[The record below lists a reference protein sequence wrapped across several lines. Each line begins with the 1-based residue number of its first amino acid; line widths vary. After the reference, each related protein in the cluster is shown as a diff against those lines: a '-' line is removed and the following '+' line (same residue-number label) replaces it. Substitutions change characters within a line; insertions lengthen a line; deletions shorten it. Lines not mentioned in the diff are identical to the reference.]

1 MYQIFNNRQLHERS
15 NLTFEFPGP
24 NGQIKRSFI
33 PFLENCDI
41 SESQKS
47 NLAEYSLLARSGSI
61 FSYLGAKSRS
71 FNLTFKITFQHVVDT
86 LGIEGINQRFKQI
99 FTVNGSDDPKS
110 LFFSDSSPGNKS
122 FEKASYLNHARLHR
136 YFYRSLNGTSS
147 AKLKFINSALNLS
160 NIANQAINYRSI
172 GANGLASFPQLVETE
187 DVNSINEQDKVI
199 NIILYWINLIRSSV
213 KNNSKNTMYGC
224 PIVRIT
230 HGPMYNNVPCVT
242 DSYTI
247 KIVQEAGYEIENL
260 LPKQLEISMTLMEQR
275 VGDFGQFEST
285 NIIKGDNI
293 TGWESVIEEN
303 NMDPYNGLITLGT
316 EESFNPSVLNVQVEQ
331 SPIQF

>member
-24 NGQIKRSFI
+24 NGEIKRCFI

-86 LGIEGINQRFKQI
+86 LGVEGINQRFKQI
-99 FTVNGSDDPKS
+99 FTINAKENPRK
-110 LFFSDSSPGNKS
+110 LFFPDSDIEAKS
-122 FEKASYLNHARLHR
+122 IDNIYYVNHAATHR
-136 YFYRSLNGTSS
+136 NFYRSLNGTSN
-147 AKLKFINSALNLS
+147 AKQKFVNSSINVIN
-160 NIANQAINYRSI
+160 NVTNQVIDFKNTIVDY
-172 GANGLASFPQLVETE
+172 PQLNTVE
-187 DVNSINEQDKVI
+187 DQNSIIEQDKVI
-199 NIILYWINLIRSSV
+199 NIILYWINLVRSSV
-213 KNNSKNTMYGC
+213 KNNSRNTIYGC

-242 DSYTI
+242 ESYSI
-247 KIVQEAGYEIENL
+247 KIIEEAGYEIENL
-260 LPKQLEISMTLMEQR
+260 LPKQLEISMSLMEQR
-275 VGDFGQFEST
+275 VGDFGEFRST
-285 NIIKGDNI
+285 DVIRGDNN
-293 TGWESVIEEN
+293 TGWESFIEEN
-303 NMDPYNGLITLGT
+303 NMDPYNGIIMPQRIPITGKDAPRGGSYGVDLR
-316 EESFNPSVLNVQVEQ
+316 
-331 SPIQF
+331 QFL